1 MKHLISFEDFK
12 KLDLRV
18 GRITKAEKVAGSEK
32 LVKLSVNIGQEELLV
47 IAGIALQYQP
57 EDLAGK
63 EIIIVVNLEPRKL
76 MGLESQGM
84 LLAADGEEGPVL
96 IVPGREVLPGTIVR

>member
-32 LVKLSVNIGQEELLV
+32 LVKLSVNIG
-47 IAGIALQYQP
+47 
-57 EDLAGK
+57 
-63 EIIIVVNLEPRKL
+63 
-76 MGLESQGM
+76 
-84 LLAADGEEGPVL
+84 
-96 IVPGREVLPGTIVR
+96 